1 MTTTGLDPRV
11 EALRAQLEA
20 EVRRRVLA
28 EQRAERAEA
37 RARDLEL
44 WVVALRGLAQRL
56 IDRLG
61 GGRPNAV
68 NGPED
73 VW

>member
-1 MTTTGLDPRV
+1 MTTTGLDPRL
-11 EALRAQLEA
+11 EALRAELQA
-20 EVRRRVLA
+20 EIRRRVLA
-28 EQRAERAEA
+28 EQRVDRAER
-37 RARDLEL
+37 RVRFLEEINRGL
-44 WVVALRGLAQRL
+44 LGLAQRL